1 MVRRKVKFQ
10 IFPST
15 SRGIELLCGLTTTI
29 RTSVANVS
37 EMIGSP
43 DTRAD
48 QLRDLAS
55 AEVEASD
62 LVHAVLT
69 HLRTSYISPLPR
81 EDMYTLSR
89 LLHETM
95 EHLRG
100 TGELIMNVGSTPLSE
115 RSSEQLEL
123 ISQLAELAS
132 DSVQRLH
139 NLDDLEDNWLQML
152 QFSKRAA
159 RTHLVWVNEIS
170 KFAKPGTIHRHQRV
184 ADHLMLTANTLRQF
198 ADHLG
203 RVLVKES

>member
-1 MVRRKVKFQ
+1 MLRD
-10 IFPST
+10 
-15 SRGIELLCGLTTTI
+15 LAATI
-29 RTSVANVS
+29 RRSVASVS
-37 EMIGSP
+37 EMIGNP
-43 DTRAD
+43 EGRPQ
-48 QLRDLAS
+48 QLRDLAA
-55 AEVEASD
+55 AEAEASD

-95 EHLRG
+95 EQLRG
-100 TGELIMNVGSTPLSE
+100 TGELIMNIGTTPLSE

-123 ISQLAELAS
+123 ISQLADLAS
-132 DSVQRLH
+132 DSVQHLG
-139 NLDDLEDNWLQML
+139 NLDDLEDNWLQMV
-152 QFSKRAA
+152 QSSKRAA
-159 RTHLVWVNEIS
+159 RTHLVWVDEIAGFS
-170 KFAKPGTIHRHQRV
+170 KASTIHRHQRV

>member
-1 MVRRKVKFQ
+1 MKFQ
-10 IFPST
+10 IFPSA

-29 RTSVANVS
+29 RTSVANVA

-55 AEVEASD
+55 AEAEASD

-95 EHLRG
+95 EQLRG
-100 TGELIMNVGSTPLSE
+100 TGELIMTVGSTPLSE

-159 RTHLVWVNEIS
+159 RTHLVWVNEIA

>member
-1 MVRRKVKFQ
+1 MKFQ
-10 IFPST
+10 IFPSA

-29 RTSVANVS
+29 RASVANVA

-55 AEVEASD
+55 AEAEASD

-95 EHLRG
+95 EQLRG
-100 TGELIMNVGSTPLSE
+100 TGELIMTVGSTPLSE

-159 RTHLVWVNEIS
+159 RTHLVWVNEIA

>member
-1 MVRRKVKFQ
+1 
-10 IFPST
+10 
-15 SRGIELLCGLTTTI
+15 
-29 RTSVANVS
+29 
-37 EMIGSP
+37 MIGNP
-43 DTRAD
+43 EGRPQ
-48 QLRDLAS
+48 QLRDLAT
-55 AEVEASD
+55 AEAEASD

-95 EHLRG
+95 EQLRG
-100 TGELIMNVGSTPLSE
+100 TGELIMNIGSTPLSE

-123 ISQLAELAS
+123 ISQLADLAS
-132 DSVQRLH
+132 DSVQRLN
-139 NLDDLEDNWLQML
+139 NLDDLEDNWLQMV
-152 QFSKRAA
+152 QSSKRAA
-159 RTHLVWVNEIS
+159 RTHLVWVDEIATFS
-170 KFAKPGTIHRHQRV
+170 KASTIHRHQRV

>member
-1 MVRRKVKFQ
+1 MVRQNVKFQ
-10 IFPST
+10 IFPSA
-15 SRGIELLCGLTTTI
+15 SRGIELLCGLATTI
-29 RTSVANVS
+29 RTSVANVA

-48 QLRDLAS
+48 QLRDLAA
-55 AEVEASD
+55 AEAEASD

-95 EHLRG
+95 EQLRG
-100 TGELIMNVGSTPLSE
+100 TGELIMTVGSTPLSE

-132 DSVQRLH
+132 DS
-139 NLDDLEDNWLQML
+139 
-152 QFSKRAA
+152 
-159 RTHLVWVNEIS
+159 
-170 KFAKPGTIHRHQRV
+170 
-184 ADHLMLTANTLRQF
+184 TLR
-198 ADHLG
+198 
-203 RVLVKES
+203 

>member
-1 MVRRKVKFQ
+1 MKFQ
-10 IFPST
+10 IFPSA
-15 SRGIELLCGLTTTI
+15 SRGIELLRDLAATI
-29 RTSVANVS
+29 RRSVASVS
-37 EMIGSP
+37 EMIGNP
-43 DTRAD
+43 EGRPQ
-48 QLRDLAS
+48 QLRDLAT
-55 AEVEASD
+55 AEAEASD

-95 EHLRG
+95 EQLRG
-100 TGELIMNVGSTPLSE
+100 TGELIMNIGSTPLSE

-123 ISQLAELAS
+123 ISQLADLAS
-132 DSVQRLH
+132 DSVQRLN
-139 NLDDLEDNWLQML
+139 NLDDLEDNWLQMV
-152 QFSKRAA
+152 QSSKRAA
-159 RTHLVWVNEIS
+159 RTHLVWVDEIATFS
-170 KFAKPGTIHRHQRV
+170 KASTIHRHQRV

>member
-10 IFPST
+10 IFPSA

-29 RTSVANVS
+29 RASVANVA

-55 AEVEASD
+55 AEAEASD

-95 EHLRG
+95 EQLRG
-100 TGELIMNVGSTPLSE
+100 TGELIMTVGSTPLSE

-159 RTHLVWVNEIS
+159 RTHLVWVNEIA

>member
-10 IFPST
+10 IFPSA

-29 RTSVANVS
+29 RTSVANVA

-55 AEVEASD
+55 AEAEASD

-95 EHLRG
+95 EQLRG
-100 TGELIMNVGSTPLSE
+100 TGELIMTVGSTPLSE

-159 RTHLVWVNEIS
+159 RTHLVWVNDIA

>member
-10 IFPST
+10 IFPSA

-29 RTSVANVS
+29 RTSVANVA

-55 AEVEASD
+55 AEAEASD

-95 EHLRG
+95 EQLRG
-100 TGELIMNVGSTPLSE
+100 TGELIMTVGSTPLSE

-159 RTHLVWVNEIS
+159 RTHLVWVNEIA

>member
-1 MVRRKVKFQ
+1 M
-10 IFPST
+10 
-15 SRGIELLCGLTTTI
+15 TTTI
-29 RTSVANVS
+29 RTSVANVA

-55 AEVEASD
+55 AEAEASD

-95 EHLRG
+95 EQLRG
-100 TGELIMNVGSTPLSE
+100 TGELIMTVGSTPLSE

-159 RTHLVWVNEIS
+159 RTHLVWVNEIA

>member
-1 MVRRKVKFQ
+1 MKFQ
-10 IFPST
+10 IFPSA
-15 SRGIELLCGLTTTI
+15 SRGIELLCSLATTI

-43 DTRAD
+43 NTRPER
-48 QLRDLAS
+48 LRDLANS
-55 AEVEASD
+55 EAEASD
-62 LVHAVLT
+62 LVHALLT

-100 TGELIMNVGSTPLSE
+100 TGELIMTVGSTPLSE

-132 DSVQRLH
+132 DSVQRLN

-159 RTHLVWVNEIS
+159 RTHLVWIDETAR
-170 KFAKPGTIHRHQRV
+170 FAKASTIHRHQRV
-184 ADHLMLTANTLRQF
+184 ADHLMLTSNTLRQF

>member
-10 IFPST
+10 IFPSA
-15 SRGIELLCGLTTTI
+15 SRGIELLCGLATTI
-29 RTSVANVS
+29 RSSVANVA

-48 QLRDLAS
+48 QLRDLAA
-55 AEVEASD
+55 AEAEASD

-100 TGELIMNVGSTPLSE
+100 TGELIMTVGSTPLSE

-170 KFAKPGTIHRHQRV
+170 KFAKAGPIHPHQRV